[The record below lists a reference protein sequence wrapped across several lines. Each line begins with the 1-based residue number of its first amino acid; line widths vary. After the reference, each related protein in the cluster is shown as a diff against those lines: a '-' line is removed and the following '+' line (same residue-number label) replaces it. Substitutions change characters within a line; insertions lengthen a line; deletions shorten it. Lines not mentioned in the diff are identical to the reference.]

1 MFSWNQCSSGTFYS
15 IFNNKKSVF
24 QHGGGRTTVSLPC
37 FILFPFFEGNLR
49 SIIESIFC
57 NTSSINICFF
67 IDYLVG
73 DRYGETE
80 QKS

>member
-1 MFSWNQCSSGTFYS
+1 M
-15 IFNNKKSVF
+15 
-24 QHGGGRTTVSLPC
+24 GGVELPYLYLVLYFFLSLKE
-37 FILFPFFEGNLR
+37 IYGALR